1 MLVAMKFSVEME
13 NYLGLR
19 LYTSGYN
26 GSVRA

>member
-1 MLVAMKFSVEME
+1 MKFSVEME